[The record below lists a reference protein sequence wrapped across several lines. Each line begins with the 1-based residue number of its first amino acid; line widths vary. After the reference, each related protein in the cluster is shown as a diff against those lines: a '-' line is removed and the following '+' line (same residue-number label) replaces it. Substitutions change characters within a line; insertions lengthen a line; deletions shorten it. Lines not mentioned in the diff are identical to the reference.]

1 MKKTIY
7 KGKNDKDL
15 TKALYEQREI
25 LHKFRFGT
33 AGSRT
38 RNVKEGRAAKKE
50 IARIMTE
57 LNAAK
62 STK

>member
-7 KGKNDKDL
+7 KDQSDKDL
-15 TKALYEQREI
+15 MKALYEQRDV
-25 LHKFRFGT
+25 LHKFRFGA

-57 LNAAK
+57 LNANK
-62 STK
+62 K

>member
-7 KGKNDKDL
+7 KGKNEKDL
-15 TKALYEQREI
+15 AKALYEQREI
-25 LHKFRFGT
+25 LSKFRFGA

-38 RNVKEGRAAKKE
+38 RNVKEGRAARKE

-57 LNAAK
+57 LNK
-62 STK
+62 Q

>member
-7 KGKNDKDL
+7 KGKNEKDL
-15 TKALYEQREI
+15 AKVLYEQREI
-25 LHKFRFGT
+25 LSKFRFGT

-38 RNVKEGRAAKKE
+38 RNVKEGRAARKE

-57 LNAAK
+57 LNAIK
-62 STK
+62 K